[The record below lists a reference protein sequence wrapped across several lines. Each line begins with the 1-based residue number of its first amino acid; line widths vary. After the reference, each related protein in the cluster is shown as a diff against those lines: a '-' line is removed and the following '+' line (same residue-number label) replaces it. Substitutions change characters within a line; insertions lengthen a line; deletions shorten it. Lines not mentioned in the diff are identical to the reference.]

1 MLTCSDVHYAYAG
14 TPVLRGVDLTVAGGE
29 VVALLGPSGSGKSTL
44 LYCLS
49 GVLVPTQGSIELAGE
64 RLEELDDDARTRLRG
79 RSCGFV
85 LQFGRLVGELTAVEN
100 AAFPLRLLGSSRRT
114 AEAQARAALADVGV
128 DHLADRATASL
139 SGGEQQRV
147 AVARALVHRPAVVFA
162 DEPTGALDTENGERV
177 LERLTGMARDR
188 GSAVVLV
195 THDEGLALR
204 ADRVVRMRDGLVES
218 ETRVETGNQPRPA
231 GVQR

>member
-1 MLTCSDVHYAYAG
+1 MLTCSDVHYAYDG
-14 TPVLRGVDLTVAGGE
+14 NPVLRGVSLDVDGGE

-49 GVLVPTQGSIELAGE
+49 GVLVPARGSVALGGE
-64 RLEELDDDARTRLRG
+64 SLEDLDDDARTRLRG

-100 AAFPLRLLGSSRRT
+100 AAFPLRLLGTPRRS
-114 AEAQARAALADVGV
+114 AEAQAQLALADVGV
-128 DHLADRATASL
+128 AHLADRATASL

-162 DEPTGALDTENGERV
+162 DEPTGALDTANGELV
-177 LERLTGMARDR
+177 LECLTGMARDR

-195 THDEGLALR
+195 THDEGLARR
-204 ADRVVRMRDGLVES
+204 ADRVVRMRDGVVES
-218 ETRVETGNQPRPA
+218 ETRTAVVRH
-231 GVQR
+231 